1 MQKMTVSVFAM
12 LHGDDEAMAMTETW
26 EAETRKELGSRYVAF
41 LRSTADEI
49 EEALKLEGA

>member
-12 LHGDDEAMAMTETW
+12 LHGDDEAMSMTETW
-26 EAETRKELGSRYVAF
+26 EAETREELGSRYVAF